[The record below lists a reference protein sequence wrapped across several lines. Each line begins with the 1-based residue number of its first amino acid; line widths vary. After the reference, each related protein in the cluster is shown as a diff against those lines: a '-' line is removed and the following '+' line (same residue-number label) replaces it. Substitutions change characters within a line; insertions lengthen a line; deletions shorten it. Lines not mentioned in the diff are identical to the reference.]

1 MMTKKKKNVR
11 LMWIATGAI
20 VLFIIGLT
28 GLSMLGVI
36 GHPSSAEPTDLQQS
50 VTNGSD
56 NSVRASG
63 RTITRTDLLG

>member
-1 MMTKKKKNVR
+1 MTNRDDDEEKKNVR

-36 GHPSSAEPTDLQQS
+36 GHPSTTEPTDLSSQS
-50 VTNGSD
+50 
-56 NSVRASG
+56 
-63 RTITRTDLLG
+63 RTAPEK

>member
-1 MMTKKKKNVR
+1 MTNRDDDEEKKNVR

-36 GHPSSAEPTDLQQS
+36 GHPSTTEPTDLSSQS
-50 VTNGSD
+50 
-56 NSVRASG
+56 
-63 RTITRTDLLG
+63 RTVPTTR